1 MAITV
6 DKTTNV
12 IKITG
17 TTSAANTID
26 LNEVNI
32 QAIKW
37 IGDDIAD
44 GSIVEIQNTNGD
56 TVWKAIGITLDTGV
70 FETFPFGLR
79 AKGLKSD
86 NVDAGEIYIYYA

>member
-17 TTSAANTID
+17 TTNASQAVDT
-26 LNEVNI
+26 NEVNI
-32 QAIKW
+32 QSIKW
-37 IGDDIAD
+37 FGDDIAD
-44 GSIVEIQNTNGD
+44 GDIIILQNTNGD
-56 TVWKAIGITLDTGV
+56 TVFKHIATAADTGG
-70 FETFPFGLR
+70 FWSFPLGHT

-86 NVDAGEIYIYYA
+86 DIDSGEVHIYIK